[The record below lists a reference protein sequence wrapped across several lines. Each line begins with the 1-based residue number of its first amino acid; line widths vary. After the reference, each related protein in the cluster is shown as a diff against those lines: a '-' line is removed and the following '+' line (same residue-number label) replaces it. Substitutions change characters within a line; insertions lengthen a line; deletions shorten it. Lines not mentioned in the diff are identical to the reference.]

1 MFENSIVAILKT
13 VLGWRNWFDPAEIPD
28 LGTALTSTLTGEYYQ
43 AFSGALR
50 LDYIDATIVEGLPLA
65 TYLDEVETDAI
76 SNVLNRIVTE
86 KQIGGYGKTIAS
98 NDVIYEVG
106 SKVSNITNESRFCG
120 VMFEVSLDT
129 GVRATINRIG
139 LYLTAAVTDLD
150 LYLYHSSQST
160 SIATFQFTSTS
171 ANSFSWNEIRR
182 TLDYDNGTIT
192 GGTWYIGYYQ
202 DDLATQTAQAVQ
214 YNAMNWL
221 HGYCNQ
227 CGATSRKYDVQY
239 KSIPSRLLMQGFYV
253 PSAQVPAVGT
263 MFDPA
268 IVIKTN
274 NNNYGFN
281 FNITI
286 GCDLTQFW
294 KDNIRSFK
302 NVIGMAVAM
311 RILEDMKFSSQINN
325 LEESIKIMIVR
336 DLEGAVDTKN
346 PPLNEKLATAI
357 EAINL
362 DMGNVGTDC
371 LPSAR
376 QPMMKWGAAGA

>member
-13 VLGWRNWFDPAEIPD
+13 VLGWRNWFDLGEIPD
-28 LGTALTSTLTGEYYQ
+28 LGTPLTDTLTGEYYQ
-43 AFSGALR
+43 SFSGALR

-65 TYLDEVETDAI
+65 TYLDQVETDAI
-76 SNVLNRIVTE
+76 SSVLNRIVEE

-106 SKVSNITNESRFCG
+106 TKVSNITNESRFCG

-150 LYLYHSSQST
+150 LYLYHSSQES
-160 SIATFQFTSTS
+160 SVATFQFTSTS

-182 TLDYDNGTIT
+182 TLDYDDGTIT

-227 CGATSRKYDVQY
+227 CGATSSKYNVQY
-239 KSIPSRLLMQGFYV
+239 KSIRSRLLMQGFYV
-253 PSAQVPAVGT
+253 PAAQVPAVGT

-294 KDNIRSFK
+294 KDNRRSFK

-325 LEESIKIMIVR
+325 MEESIKIMIVR
-336 DLEGAVDTKN
+336 DLEGAADTNN
-346 PPLNEKLATAI
+346 PPLNEKLASAI

-376 QPMMKWGAAGA
+376 QPGMRWGAAGG

>member
-150 LYLYHSSQST
+150 LYLYHSSHST

-239 KSIPSRLLMQGFYV
+239 KSIRSRLLMQGFYV

>member
-160 SIATFQFTSTS
+160 SVATFQFTSTS

-239 KSIPSRLLMQGFYV
+239 KSIRSRLLMQGFYV

-346 PPLNEKLATAI
+346 PPLNEKLASAI

>member
-239 KSIPSRLLMQGFYV
+239 KSIRSRLLMQGFYV

>member
-239 KSIPSRLLMQGFYV
+239 KSIRSRLLMQGFYV

-346 PPLNEKLATAI
+346 PPLNEKLASAI